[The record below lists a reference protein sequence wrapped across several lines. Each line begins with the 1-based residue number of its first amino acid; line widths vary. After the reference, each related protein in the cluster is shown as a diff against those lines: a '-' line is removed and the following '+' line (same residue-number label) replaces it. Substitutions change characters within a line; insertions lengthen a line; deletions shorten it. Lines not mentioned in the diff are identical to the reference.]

1 MSFPLL
7 NTETYKPALV
17 ASPKEVLF
25 ALDGALGQYLKAAA
39 PALVRGGGGSG
50 ASAVE
55 RGMRCVAHVF
65 NNVLLY
71 TRNLD
76 AALYHAT
83 RASVYYCE
91 FVSQISD
98 DGRHYL
104 QLTSRD
110 AVLFTYKKTIY
121 DLNTEEK
128 TTFSAD
134 TSLKAMLGWLAAA
147 SSVCLALRARCI
159 AEACLDD
166 RAALRELERSQRAV
180 VSALAAC
187 SPSVLGDICVAL
199 ESIADAGGSG
209 AAASAIVVAIA
220 RRVRRCGGQLS
231 LRILGRKLTEQ
242 PSLLAG
248 PPARVA
254 AEIVV

>member
-7 NTETYKPALV
+7 NTKTYKPALT
-17 ASPKEVLF
+17 ASPKDVLS
-25 ALDGALGQYLKAAA
+25 ALDGVLGQYLNTTA
-39 PALVRGGGGSG
+39 PISKSGRGG

-71 TRNLD
+71 TRSLD
-76 AALYHAT
+76 AALYHGA

-128 TTFSAD
+128 TQFAAD
-134 TSLKAMLGWLAAA
+134 ASLKTTLEWLAAA

-159 AEACLDD
+159 SENCLDD
-166 RAALRELERSQRAV
+166 AAALRELERSQRAV
-180 VSALAAC
+180 VAAIAMCSSA
-187 SPSVLGDICVAL
+187 VLGGVCVAL
-199 ESIADAGGSG
+199 ESIADAGGSA

-220 RRVRRCGGQLS
+220 RRVKRCGGQLN
-231 LRILGRKLTEQ
+231 LRVLGRKLTEQ
-242 PSLLAG
+242 PLLLSG

>member
-7 NTETYKPALV
+7 NTATYRPTLT
-17 ASPKEVLF
+17 ASRREVLH
-25 ALDGALGQYLKAAA
+25 ALDGVLCQFLKTAA
-39 PALVRGGGGSG
+39 PALAKGDSR
-50 ASAVE
+50 AAAVQT
-55 RGMRCVAHVF
+55 GMRCVAHVF
-65 NNVLLY
+65 NNVLLF

-76 AALYHAT
+76 AAVHHGT
-83 RASVYYCE
+83 RATVYYCE

-104 QLTSRD
+104 QLTSKD

-121 DLNTEEK
+121 DLNTDERAQFVASSE
-128 TTFSAD
+128 
-134 TSLKAMLGWLAAA
+134 LKNTLAWLASA

-159 AEACLDD
+159 AEAGLGDP
-166 RAALRELERSQRAV
+166 AVLRELERSQRGV
-180 VSALAAC
+180 VSALAPCTAA
-187 SPSVLGDICVAL
+187 VLGDICVAL
-199 ESIADAGGSG
+199 ESISDAGGNG
-209 AAASAIVVAIA
+209 LAASALVVAIA

-231 LRILGRKLTEQ
+231 LRALARKLMEQ

-254 AEIVV
+254 AEVVV